1 MATGTKN
8 NLRQRT
14 WGVFV
19 KPYVIYQDKPY
30 VKNDPLKTTGVCNGG
45 ETTALGGEPWM
56 LNEVTTSFPRVR
68 EIVRELMETGMLHED
83 IMVTEIIPTDYVITP
98 LA

>member
-1 MATGTKN
+1 MATTTN

-19 KPYVIYQDKPY
+19 RPYVMYQERPHT
-30 VKNDPLKTTGVCNGG
+30 VSGSLKTTALCSGG
-45 ETTALGGEPWM
+45 ETTAQGGTAWM
-56 LNEVTTSFPRVR
+56 LNKVTTSFPQVR
-68 EIVRELMETGMLHED
+68 EIVKGLMDNGTLHED
-83 IMVTEIIPTDYVITP
+83 IMVTEIIPTDFVITP

>member
-1 MATGTKN
+1 MAEKTKN
-8 NLRQRT
+8 NLRQVT

-19 KPYVIYQDKPY
+19 HPYVMYQDKPY
-30 VKNDPLKTTGVCNGG
+30 SKTDPLKTTGVCNGG
-45 ETTALGGEPWM
+45 ETTALGGEAWM
-56 LNEVTTSFPRVR
+56 LNEVTTSFPKVR
-68 EIVRELMETGMLHED
+68 EIVRGLMEMGMLHED